1 MLLVGLT
8 LAMVVHC
15 FSGKREAKRGGGG
28 AGAGKGVRCA
38 PPPARL
44 TILAQR
50 RHGGLVGAIHM
61 QFLSHCRP
69 QGDAKAIPE
78 TFIGDGSPNENV
90 ERIVAQTVEAIRAEV
105 SASQFLPRR
114 VAR

>member
-1 MLLVGLT
+1 
-8 LAMVVHC
+8 
-15 FSGKREAKRGGGG
+15 
-28 AGAGKGVRCA
+28 
-38 PPPARL
+38 
-44 TILAQR
+44 
-50 RHGGLVGAIHM
+50 M